1 MRANNVLLILFL
13 FILSVTGVVY
23 AGVDEYVDIKK
34 YGCQNLHEVQSG
46 EDALR
51 QLYDNLNTD
60 CFLNIPDIEL
70 EKIWGIKVTDFD
82 DPNSITK
89 NMSTGEFLKWLDNK
103 PVVKGKMADKIY
115 AEFEWYNKNRRYNI
129 KLRSTTGLF
138 NLLDYN
144 DHFPYNLPYPNLEC
158 DYEHYSAHSI
168 IHSMP
173 YDKVN
178 YGIYIPQCQYIW
190 EKRIKGK
197 RNRLQIDIDY
207 PLISPVLNS
216 YSGMFKSFNFS
227 IDID

>member
-89 NMSTGEFLKWLDNK
+89 NMSTEEFLKWLDNK
-103 PVVKGKMADKIY
+103 PVIKGKMANKIDAEFRWYEDATHRTYLMLGERIIDNGGLLKYSNKFPNRMPPPIIECDDNAKIGVIAHGVY
-115 AEFEWYNKNRRYNI
+115 AEEEEYGVYSPK
-129 KLRSTTGLF
+129 
-138 NLLDYN
+138 
-144 DHFPYNLPYPNLEC
+144 C
-158 DYEHYSAHSI
+158 DYF
-168 IHSMP
+168 
-173 YDKVN
+173 
-178 YGIYIPQCQYIW
+178 W
-190 EKRIKGK
+190 KGK
-197 RNRLQIDIDY
+197 KHFLKLNVSY
-207 PLISPVLNS
+207 PVTRFRKTGYLGFIFFINHH
-216 YSGMFKSFNFS
+216 
-227 IDID
+227 